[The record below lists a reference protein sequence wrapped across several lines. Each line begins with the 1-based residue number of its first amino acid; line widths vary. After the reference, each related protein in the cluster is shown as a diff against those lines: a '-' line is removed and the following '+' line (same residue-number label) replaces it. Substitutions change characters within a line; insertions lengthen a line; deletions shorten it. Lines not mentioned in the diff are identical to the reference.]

1 MLKRHKRDKSDRA
14 FNKGYQVGLSGRS
27 RDICPHNELELR
39 QSWLGGWREGWVAN
53 LEGMTGISNLHRMTN
68 FSHTTGQPWMR

>member
-27 RDICPHNELELR
+27 KDICPHQEPDLR
-39 QSWLGGWREGWVAN
+39 QSWLSGWREGRVDNW
-53 LEGMTGISNLHRMTN
+53 EGMTGISGLHRMYN
-68 FSHTTGQPWMR
+68 FSHTYSADLL